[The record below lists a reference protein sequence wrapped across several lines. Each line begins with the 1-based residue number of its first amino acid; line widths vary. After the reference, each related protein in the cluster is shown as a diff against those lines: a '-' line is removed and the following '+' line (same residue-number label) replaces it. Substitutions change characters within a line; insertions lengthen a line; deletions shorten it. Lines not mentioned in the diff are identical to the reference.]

1 LIDCVIIYGREMKPM
16 REAALMERLR
26 QQDQD
31 ALDQLTTRY
40 RSYVCTIL
48 SNMLQGTGCYADVEE
63 LCSDVFLALWQHVEE
78 VEDGKIKPWLGTVA
92 RNRAKSW
99 LRARQ
104 ELPMDIDE
112 IELPDDG
119 PGLEDEAIRAELA
132 AAVRKAVDSLKPKD
146 RDIFLR
152 YYFYLQPVEEIAAA
166 LHMAPVS
173 VRSRLSRGREVLRKR
188 LEKEV
193 RA

>member
-1 LIDCVIIYGREMKPM
+1 MIDCVIIYGREMKPM

-48 SNMLQGTGCYADVEE
+48 SNMLQGTGSYADVEE
-63 LCSDVFLALWQHVEE
+63 LCSDVFMALWQHAQE

-99 LRARQ
+99 LRARR

-112 IELPDDG
+112 IELPDDS
-119 PGLEDEAIRAELA
+119 PGLEDEVIRAELA

-146 RDIFLR
+146 RGIFLR

-173 VRSRLSRGREVLRKR
+173 VRSRLSRGREVLRKK

-193 RA
+193 RS